1 MRLPMVRFS
10 KGLAKVTVL
19 LGVGLGILLVLG
31 AQGAYRYT
39 SSDNFCSTACHSMQA
54 YVASDPHFVNSQHRN
69 TPTGIQVGCSD
80 CHVPPSFP
88 ANLVYKTKS
97 GIRDIYQEL
106 TNDFSDPGTWES
118 RRENLAHEV
127 RNWYIGNDSA
137 PCRSCHTP
145 EKLNPEREAGQRQ
158 HELAVRDGVSC
169 IGCHFNLVHR
179 PVKPSKKFAEY
190 GRVSAD
196 MKRLAAKP

>member
-1 MRLPMVRFS
+1 MMPLL
-10 KGLAKVTVL
+10 KGSATATLLVGVGAGVL
-19 LGVGLGILLVLG
+19 LLLG
-31 AQGAYRYT
+31 AEGAYHYT
-39 SSDNFCSTACHSMQA
+39 SSDEFCSTACHSMQA
-54 YVASDPHFVNSQHRN
+54 YVASEPQFIASPHRN

-88 ANLVYKTKS
+88 ANVLYKTKS

-106 TNDFSDPGTWES
+106 SNDFSDPGAWES
-118 RRENLAHEV
+118 RRASLAHEV
-127 RNWYIGNDSA
+127 RDWYIGNDSA

-145 EKLNPEREAGQRQ
+145 EKLNPERESGQRQ
-158 HELAVRDGVSC
+158 HELAERDGVSC

-179 PVKPSKKFAEY
+179 PVKPSKEFAQY

-196 MKRLAAKP
+196 MERAAVKQ